1 MQYTDPLKGTITPYP
16 DHNIDP
22 KKKGLEWCVA
32 YAKAAWSD
40 FAYGIPKGIFSN
52 NQGDYQKF
60 RLYAMGKQPI
70 GQYQTLLGIDEQN
83 KQTWL
88 SIDWSVR
95 PIISGYRDM
104 ALARLMKNDYQIVAT
119 AVDSLA
125 KSELQATMAEFKTK
139 IMLRQ
144 LAIQQGDEELAN
156 HPLLAPNKGEPMD
169 LEELEMRV
177 TMGEQFNRSKDA
189 EMAIELGFFENKY
202 SFWRREIYED
212 LFDYG
217 VAGYR
222 EWLGTD
228 NKPHFMRCNP
238 EDVVISYSRKADFSD
253 IVHAGVATDV
263 SLVDLATVT
272 DKDGNAI
279 FSDKELDEFAG
290 SLAGKYG
297 NPTEYRGYTGFR
309 GYDKFK
315 CKVLDIEFYSY
326 DRFSYKDTVDEN
338 GNLDFGAADYNRGAE
353 STKYKRKRYKCVYKC
368 KWILGTD
375 RGYDFG
381 LAYDQKRSNIPQK
394 RWDTELSFKFIATNF
409 YEMKAQGMM
418 ERVIPFLDEYQL
430 TRYKLQNFK
439 NRLVPS
445 GWWIDLD
452 AMESVALSKG
462 AKAMSPKDLLTM
474 FFETGVLVGRS
485 VNADGTPKGN
495 NWKPVIPIENSV
507 ANELAMLVQ
516 DLQFNLSEIERMTG
530 YNAITAGNPN
540 PKTLVPGYELAN
552 ESTQDALYPMAAAET
567 NLTER
572 LAYDVLRRTQ
582 QALKKGSVE
591 GYALALNINALKV
604 MQISPDISLREYGIM
619 LQKKT
624 TEQEKAM
631 LLQAM
636 QQDIAQGTLDSSDA
650 VMLINTHNVK
660 QAQMIWSYKVK
671 RNKELMQQ
679 QEMQKIQL
687 NNEGAK
693 EAAMIAQQAAAE
705 QEQAKMQFELAKL
718 QMTLDADLQK
728 EQMKLDYQYR
738 MNSESNMTK
747 LQISDQD
754 NEGRVGSAAI
764 QGEAKQVSQQIASQA
779 TIEAARMKK
788 ETAGN
793 EKKK

>member
-1 MQYTDPLKGTITPYP
+1 MQYIDPLKGTITPYP

-22 KKKGLEWCVA
+22 RKKGLDWCVA
-32 YAKAAWSD
+32 YAKAAWAD
-40 FAYGIPKGIFSN
+40 FSYGIPKGIFSN

-70 GQYQTLLGIDEQN
+70 SQYQTLLGIDEQN
-83 KQTWL
+83 KNTWL

-104 ALARLMKNDYQIVAT
+104 AISRLMKNDYQIVAT
-119 AVDSLA
+119 PVDSLA
-125 KSELQATMAEFKTK
+125 KSELQTTLAEFKTK
-139 IMLRQ
+139 IMIRQ
-144 LAIQQGDEELAN
+144 LAMQEGNEELAN
-156 HPLLAPNKGEPMD
+156 HPLIAPQRGEPMD
-169 LEELEMRV
+169 IEELEMRL

-189 EMAIELGFFENKY
+189 EMAVELGFFENKY
-202 SFWRREIYED
+202 NFWRKEIYED

-228 NKPHFMRCNP
+228 NKPHFYRVNP
-238 EDVVISYSRKADFSD
+238 EDVIISYSRKADFSD
-253 IVHAGVATDV
+253 IVHAGAAIDV
-263 SLVDLATVT
+263 SLVDLATFT
-272 DKDGNAI
+272 DKDGNLI
-279 FSDKELDEFAG
+279 FTDEEMQTFAG
-290 SLAGKYG
+290 SIAGKWG
-297 NPTEYRGYTGFR
+297 NPLEYRGYTGFR

-315 CKVLDIEFYSY
+315 CKVLDLEFYSY
-326 DRFSYKDTVDEN
+326 DRYSYKDTTDEN
-338 GNLDFGAADYNRGAE
+338 GNIDFGSADYNRGKE
-353 STKYKRKRYKCVYKC
+353 SEKYKRKKFKCVYKV
-368 KWILGTD
+368 KWIVGTD
-375 RGYDFG
+375 KAYDFG
-381 LAYDQKRSNIPQK
+381 LAYDQKRSNLPQK
-394 RWDTELSFKFIATNF
+394 KWDTELSFKFIAMNL

-418 ERVIPFLDEYQL
+418 ERVIPNIDEYQL

-462 AKAMSPKDLLTM
+462 GASMSPKELLTM

-485 VNADGTPKGN
+485 VNEDGTPKGN

-516 DLQFNLSEIERMTG
+516 DLQFSLSEIERMTG
-530 YNAITAGNPN
+530 YNQITAGNPN
-540 PKTLVPGYELAN
+540 PKTLVPGYEMAN
-552 ESTQDALYPMAAAET
+552 ESTNDALYPLAAAET

-582 QALKKGSVE
+582 QALKKGAVE
-591 GYALALNINALKV
+591 GYALAININALTI
-604 MQISPDISLREYGIM
+604 MSISPDISLREYGIM

-624 TEQEKAM
+624 TEPEKMM

-636 QQDIAQGTLDSSDA
+636 QEDIRAGFLDSSDS
-650 VMLINTHNVK
+650 VTLINTHNVK
-660 QAQMIWSYKVK
+660 QAEMIWSYKVK
-671 RNKELMQQ
+671 RNKEMMQQ
-679 QEMQKIQL
+679 QEMQKIEL
-687 NNEGAK
+687 NNQGAK
-693 EAAMIAQQAAAE
+693 EAAMIAQQAASE
-705 QEQAKMQFELAKL
+705 QQQMKMQFDMAMKQMELQAEIE
-718 QMTLDADLQK
+718 K
-728 EQMKLDYQYR
+728 ERLKLDYQYR
-738 MNSESNMTK
+738 MNTESNMTK

-764 QGEAKQVSQQIASQA
+764 QGEAKQISQQIAAQA

-788 ETAGN
+788 ETGGN
-793 EKKK
+793 EKK